1 MQGPEDPQED
11 LAALLDA
18 FSDVGRDVTTLKE
31 RQEQN
36 RSGVARELSSLQ
48 TKVGGIGDRLESVA
62 DDLSRTETSLRAVR
76 KTTEATHKAL
86 EDFVE
91 RYGRD
96 QIVAHAQADLTR
108 LTIEWTARFAQRQHT
123 RALARGWRTR

>member
-1 MQGPEDPQED
+1 M
-11 LAALLDA
+11 
-18 FSDVGRDVTTLKE
+18 GRDVTALKE
-31 RQEQN
+31 RQEQD
-36 RSGVARELSSLQ
+36 RSGLARELSSLR
-48 TKVGGIGDRLESVA
+48 TDVSGIEDRLEDMA
-62 DDLSRTETSLRAVR
+62 DDVSRTETSLRAVH